1 MKYGVEK
8 NEKYTIFRVGEEN
21 LNSLCAPDLKS
32 EFVILK
38 NEGIR
43 NLIVDLQDVKFVDSS
58 GLSAILTANRLFSDG
73 GSFVLTGVNH
83 PAVKTLINI
92 SRLESVLAMV
102 PTVSESVDYVMMEEV
117 QRDLEAGSGDD
128 GQDD

>member
-1 MKYGVEK
+1 MKYAVEK
-8 NEKYTIFRVGEEN
+8 NDKYTVFRVNEEN

-43 NLIVDLQDVKFVDSS
+43 NLIVDLQEVKFVDSS
-58 GLSAILTANRLFSDG
+58 GLSAILTANRLFNDG

-117 QRDLEAGSGDD
+117 QRDLEGGASDD
-128 GQDD
+128 GEDD

>member
-8 NEKYTIFRVGEEN
+8 NDKYTIFRVGEET

-58 GLSAILTANRLFSDG
+58 GLSAILTANRLFGDG

-92 SRLESVLAMV
+92 SRLDSVLAMV
-102 PTVSESVDYVMMEEV
+102 PTVAESVDYVMMEEV
-117 QRDLEAGSGDD
+117 QRELEGGGAEE
-128 GQDD
+128 